1 MIKIT
6 KVERTMGETKITFQ
20 YDKDENIFTQTV
32 DESEIIER
40 MKELKKI
47 VGRRLTQQD
56 LKDVI
61 IALINEIREGK
72 SVLLEKFPY
81 ENLIGVDLE

>member
-1 MIKIT
+1 
-6 KVERTMGETKITFQ
+6 MGETKITFQ